1 MLALIAYNVL
11 RLLVKAISGLLTA
24 LWDGTERQ
32 QGVRI
37 LQKWDI
43 TPFWKRGELKNM
55 TQANTIG
62 ISRENWNK
70 EMFFKY
76 LENNKEFWVMANTSW
91 LDHLGIFPKA
101 PRLKRCSVDGKPNWS
116 QQHYAV
122 ARKER
127 KQNQNQKQQKK
138 TPKYLSKHHM
148 VYSQEWFLPGLWCA
162 PLISSSAA
170 KILLELCAQSGALGF
185 KLIEEP
191 GQRD

>member
-43 TPFWKRGELKNM
+43 TPFWKREELKNM

-127 KQNQNQKQQKK
+127 KQNQNQKQQKNH
-138 TPKYLSKHHM
+138 PKIFKQTSYGVQPGVISA
-148 VYSQEWFLPGLWCA
+148 WFVMCSSH
-162 PLISSSAA
+162 LIQCC
-170 KILLELCAQSGALGF
+170 KDLTGTLCPVWGTGF
-185 KLIEEP
+185 
-191 GQRD
+191 